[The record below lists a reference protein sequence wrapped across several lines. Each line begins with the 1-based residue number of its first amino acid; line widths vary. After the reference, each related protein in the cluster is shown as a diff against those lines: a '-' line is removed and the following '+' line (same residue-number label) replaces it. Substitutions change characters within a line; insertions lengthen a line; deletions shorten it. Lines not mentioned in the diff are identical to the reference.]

1 MAASPYI
8 AKNSICIIL
17 YHSKNKKSSFG
28 SSKHKN
34 THAEFFRP
42 LLTYFRPFS
51 KMAASRYIAKNSI
64 YIILYHSKNKKS
76 RLGSYKHKNTNAKFF
91 RPLLTYFRP
100 FYKMAASRYIAKNS
114 ICIIL
119 YDSKNKKNKMG
130 SYKYKNTSS
139 QIVRPPLTYFRP
151 FFKMAAS
158 RYIAKNS
165 ICIIFYDSKNKKSK
179 IGSYKY
185 KNTNFQI
192 V

>member
-1 MAASPYI
+1 MH
-8 AKNSICIIL
+8 NSISLKEQKKQFWIIQTQK
-17 YHSKNKKSSFG
+17 YSCKIFP
-28 SSKHKN
+28 
-34 THAEFFRP
+34 TP
-42 LLTYFRPFS
+42 LTYFRPFS

>member
-1 MAASPYI
+1 M
-8 AKNSICIIL
+8 
-17 YHSKNKKSSFG
+17 
-28 SSKHKN
+28 
-34 THAEFFRP
+34 TQR
-42 LLTYFRPFS
+42 T
-51 KMAASRYIAKNSI
+51 
-64 YIILYHSKNKKS
+64 
-76 RLGSYKHKNTNAKFF
+76 
-91 RPLLTYFRP
+91 
-100 FYKMAASRYIAKNS
+100 
-114 ICIIL
+114 
-119 YDSKNKKNKMG
+119 KKNKMG

-192 V
+192 VWPLLTYFRPLFKMAASRYIAKNSICIILYDSKNKKSKIGAYNTKLQVPKLSDPFWPIFDHFPRWPLVVL